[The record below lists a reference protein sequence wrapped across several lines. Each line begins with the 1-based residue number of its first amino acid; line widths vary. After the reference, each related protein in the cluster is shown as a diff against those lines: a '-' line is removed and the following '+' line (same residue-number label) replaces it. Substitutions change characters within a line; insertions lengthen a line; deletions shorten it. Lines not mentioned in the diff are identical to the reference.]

1 MLSRLLTLIIKE
13 LRTILRN
20 RESRTMIITPVV
32 LQLAIFPFAATLEIS
47 NAKIGIYNEDGGK
60 HSIELIQRLAQAE
73 NFPRAAAIWDDHG
86 LERAITNQNV
96 LLAVRF
102 SPDFSRA
109 LDQGGNAPVQ
119 VVLDGRR
126 SNGGQIALTYIQ
138 SILSQYQEELAQE
151 RGFGQ
156 ISSYPEFRNWYN
168 PNLDYKWF
176 VLPSLVALITQLG
189 VLVFTGLSLAREQ
202 EQGTLEQL
210 LVSPL
215 STWQIFAGKAVPT
228 VIIALFQ
235 ASIILFAAIF
245 LYRIPFSG
253 ALPLFYGAMMVY
265 ALSLT
270 SVGLFISALCSTQQ
284 QAYIAIVLFGTPTIL
299 LSGLI
304 SPVENMPVW
313 LQHGNIFNPI
323 RQFVEITKKIYLK
336 GAGFSAIWEN
346 MYPMLIVTVCTLI
359 VAYFMFRRKTA

>member
-1 MLSRLLTLIIKE
+1 MFNRLLTLILKE

-20 RESRTMIITPVV
+20 PESRMMIITPVV
-32 LQLAIFPFAATLEIS
+32 LQVVIFPFAATMEIT
-47 NAKIGIYNEDGGK
+47 NAKIGIYNEDGGR
-60 HSIELIQRLAQAE
+60 HSIELIQRLAGAE
-73 NFPRAAAIWDDHG
+73 NFSRVEVIKDDHG
-86 LERAITNQNV
+86 LEQAITNQDI

-102 SPDFSRA
+102 GPEFSRA
-109 LDQGGNAPVQ
+109 LEQGGNAPVQ
-119 VVLDGRR
+119 VILDGRR
-126 SNGGQIALTYIQ
+126 SNSGQIALTYIQ

-151 RGFGQ
+151 RGFCQ
-156 ISSYPEFRNWYN
+156 IASYPEFRDWYN

-228 VIIALFQ
+228 MIIALFQ

-253 ALPLFYGAMMVY
+253 SLLLFYGTMMLY

-270 SVGLFISALCSTQQ
+270 SVGLFISALCATQQ
-284 QAYIAIVLFGTPTIL
+284 QAYISIVLFGTPTIL

-304 SPVENMPVW
+304 SPVENMPDW
-313 LQHGNIFNPI
+313 LQQCNIFNPI
-323 RQFVEITKKIYLK
+323 RQFAEITKKIYLK
-336 GAGFSAIWEN
+336 GSGFSAIWEN
-346 MYPMLIVTVCTLI
+346 ISPLLILIVCMFSI
-359 VAYFMFRRKTA
+359 AYVLFLRKRT